1 MPDYN
6 ATKDLPSSEG
16 FLKVSGTPTLDS
28 AQRTALIRKGN
39 ELFNNNQILAAKRV
53 FITTRYS
60 DGLIRLGDYY
70 QNQKQPLEA
79 FRMYWLAGETK
90 RKGEMVEKMAQVVR
104 HWLKDGENIE

>member
-6 ATKDLPSSEG
+6 ATKDIPSSEG
-16 FLKVSGTPTLDS
+16 FLKVSGTPTLDR

-39 ELFNNNQILAAKRV
+39 ELFNDNKIVAAKRV

-70 QNQKQPLEA
+70 QKQKQPLEA

-90 RKGEMVEKMAQVVR
+90 RKGEMVEKMALVVR
-104 HWLKDGENIE
+104 HWLKDEE